1 MREWFWRLWAMLRR
15 GRVEAERQEELQFH
29 YDMEVDAG
37 MRKGLSTEAARRSAR
52 LRAGLVAD
60 GMEATSEA
68 MRIGF
73 VDAAVTELRH
83 AFRALTRNRSYGAV
97 AVLVLAA
104 SVAINTLIFFMLEG
118 VVLRPL
124 PYHAPD
130 ALVRVFDASP
140 RMPKFPVA
148 IGHYLEYRAR
158 ATSIDG
164 IALYTGQD
172 IELSTSDGR
181 SRLLTGVGIT
191 PEFFSVLGQ
200 APALGRAF
208 AEADTK
214 ANIRH
219 AILSHRL
226 WRQQF
231 DGDPSVIGRT
241 IRLDRTAWTIVGV
254 APEGFQHVGGDYR
267 SPLQGETVDIWVPIQ
282 LERENQDAIKYWH
295 FSNAVAR
302 LRDGVTPAQAR
313 DELGRLANAYD
324 RQFQSDGW
332 SAAVEPLLGEVTG
345 RSRQTIWLLAAAG
358 ALVVLIACAN
368 IAGLCV
374 ARAAA
379 RQRELALRRALGA
392 NRWQLIRVGL
402 AENLL
407 MGFAGAILGL
417 LLAGA
422 GLPLLRQL
430 LPADFPRA
438 HEIGLTWQAAIFAS
452 LVAMATALVAGLVA
466 SGSAGRL
473 LAQQRVSEG
482 RESRR
487 LRTSL
492 VVGEIVLAGVLCAGA
507 LFLARSFHELGQRDH
522 GFNPAGVLTFQ
533 VALRSAGPPAPG
545 TIARTYQNIRES
557 IARIPGV
564 TSVGATTNLPWS
576 GYDEN
581 TGFDIIGR
589 PRVPEGADSPGSR
602 FQAAT
607 PGYFEA
613 AGMRLVKG
621 RFFDQ
626 SRDVQGQPFSLVVNE
641 SLERK
646 YFPDGSALGAR
657 LDVFGEKR
665 EIVGIVG
672 DVKDYPADLDTP
684 PALWFPLGQVEFGA
698 AFVAVRTSAGDP
710 AALTSAVTAAVNG
723 VDPDLPLADVR
734 TLERRA
740 SVVLAPRRFA
750 LWLFQAFAGL
760 SLLLAATGI
769 YGLLA
774 YIVRQ
779 RRKELGIRA
788 ALGASPGDLWR
799 MVFADGLRMA
809 GAGAIGCLLL
819 VPVGGWL
826 LRSFLFNVRAFD
838 PLTIAG
844 APAVLLAV
852 ALVACIGPARAAWRS
867 SPSVALRED

>member
-1 MREWFWRLWAMLRR
+1 MREWLWRLRAMLRR
-15 GRVEAERQEELQFH
+15 DRVEAERQEELQFH

-37 MRKGLSTEAARRSAR
+37 LRKGLSSDAARRSAR
-52 LRAGLVAD
+52 LRAGLVSD
-60 GMEATSEA
+60 GLEATSEA

-73 VDAAVTELRH
+73 VDAAATELRH
-83 AFRALTRNRSYGAV
+83 AVRALTRNRSYGAV

-130 ALVRVFDASP
+130 ELVRVFDASP
-140 RMPKFPVA
+140 RQPKFPVA
-148 IGHYLEYRAR
+148 IGHYLEYRSR
-158 ATSIDG
+158 AASIEG

-172 IELSTSDGR
+172 IELSTGDGG
-181 SRLLTGVGIT
+181 SRLLAGVAIT
-191 PEFFSVLGQ
+191 PEYFSVLGHQ
-200 APALGRAF
+200 PALGRAF
-208 AEADTK
+208 TEADTK

-219 AILSHRL
+219 VILGHRL

-231 DGDPSVIGRT
+231 GGDPSLVGRT
-241 IRLDRTAWTIVGV
+241 IRLDRTAWTVVGV

-267 SPLQGETVDIWVPIQ
+267 SPLQGETVDLWVPLQ
-282 LERENQDAIKYWH
+282 LERENQGAIRYWH
-295 FSNAVAR
+295 FCNAVAR
-302 LRDGVTPAQAR
+302 LRDGVTPDRAR
-313 DELGRLANAYD
+313 EELGRLATAYD
-324 RQFQSDGW
+324 RQFQNDGW
-332 SAAVEPLLGEVTG
+332 TAAVEPLLGEVTG

-358 ALVVLIACAN
+358 ALVVLVACAN

-379 RQRELALRRALGA
+379 RQRELSLRRALGA

-407 MGFAGAILGL
+407 MGVAGALLGL
-417 LLAGA
+417 LLAGV

-438 HEIGLTWQAAIFAS
+438 HEIGLTWRAALFAS
-452 LVAMATALVAGLVA
+452 LVAMTTALVAGLVA
-466 SGSAGRL
+466 SGAAGRL
-473 LAQQRVSEG
+473 IAQGRVTEG

-487 LRTSL
+487 LRTTL
-492 VVGEIVLAGVLCAGA
+492 VVGEIALAGLLCAGA
-507 LFLARSFHELGQRDH
+507 LFLARSFHEIGQRDH
-522 GFNPAGVLTFQ
+522 GFNASGVLTFQ
-533 VALRSAGPPAPG
+533 VALRSPGPPQPG
-545 TIARTYQNIRES
+545 AIARTFQAMREA
-557 IARIPGV
+557 IARVPGV
-564 TSVGATTNLPWS
+564 GAVGATTNIPWS

-581 TGFDIIGR
+581 TGFDIVGR
-589 PRVPEGADSPGSR
+589 PVPDGADSPGAR

-607 PGYFEA
+607 PGFFEA
-613 AGMRLVKG
+613 AGMRLVTG
-621 RFFDQ
+621 RFFEQ
-626 SRDVQGQPFSLVVNE
+626 ARDVIGQPFSVVVNE
-641 SLERK
+641 ALVRK
-646 YFPDGSALGAR
+646 YFPDGRALGAR
-657 LDVFGEKR
+657 LDIFGEKR

-684 PALWFPLGQVEFGA
+684 PAVWFPLGQVEFGNV
-698 AFVAVRTSAGDP
+698 FVAVRASSGDP
-710 AALTSAVTAAVNG
+710 AALTSAVTAAVHG
-723 VDPDLPLADVR
+723 VDPDLPLADIR

-740 SVVLAPRRFA
+740 AVVLAPRRFA

-760 SLLLAATGI
+760 SLLLAAAGI

-809 GAGAIGCLLL
+809 GAGAIACLLL
-819 VPVGGWL
+819 APVGGWL

-838 PLTIAG
+838 PLTITG
-844 APAVLLAV
+844 APAVLLAM

-867 SPSVALRED
+867 NPSVALRED